1 MDCCAVELVLL
12 YLYCCFRTV
21 HFSTTVLTST
31 RALAPNGH
39 SGIDHES
46 APTQSGSTDK
56 WLGAPQP
63 VPHNTKCTT
72 AAEHVRSRTCKCT
85 QHQAARIYIRS
96 TCTAAV
102 AIAQQTAVRQTAA
115 QQEAAQQRDRP
126 APQHAQHSSCSC
138 TSTAAIEQQ
147 LI

>member
-1 MDCCAVELVLL
+1 MMDCCAVELVLL

-85 QHQAARIYIRS
+85 QHQAARIRS

-102 AIAQQTAVRQTAA
+102 AVAQQTAVRQTAA

>member
-85 QHQAARIYIRS
+85 QHQAARIY
-96 TCTAAV
+96 TQHMYTYV
-102 AIAQQTAVRQTAA
+102 
-115 QQEAAQQRDRP
+115 
-126 APQHAQHSSCSC
+126 QHAQ
-138 TSTAAIEQQ
+138 Q
-147 LI
+147 LQ